1 MIKSQSINDP
11 GLYIGTCSWKYPSWK
26 GLIYSEGVG
35 SDYLREYAKYYN
47 TVEIDQW
54 FWSLHDKKSVSLP
67 KTNTVQDYVRSVPK
81 DFKFSVKIPNSVT
94 LSHFYKKY
102 PGDHLIPNPYFFSI
116 GLFRSFLKAMA
127 PMKHQLGAL
136 IFQFEYLNKH
146 KMMSQQTFL
155 QVFENFVLKL
165 PKGYTY
171 AVEIR
176 NPNYLND
183 RYFQFLKEHGL
194 YHVFIQGYY
203 MPSIFTLYKKFGQY
217 ITNLT
222 IIRLLGPDR
231 YGIEARCGGKWD
243 QIVDAKEDEIE
254 AVIQMIED
262 LLSKEIHVYLN
273 VNNHYEGSA
282 PLTINKIKQRLTPS
296 A

>member
-54 FWSLHDKKSVSLP
+54 FWSLHDKKSVS
-67 KTNTVQDYVRSVPK
+67 
-81 DFKFSVKIPNSVT
+81 
-94 LSHFYKKY
+94 
-102 PGDHLIPNPYFFSI
+102 
-116 GLFRSFLKAMA
+116 
-127 PMKHQLGAL
+127 
-136 IFQFEYLNKH
+136 
-146 KMMSQQTFL
+146 
-155 QVFENFVLKL
+155 L